1 MSMGAELRK
10 ARIAAGLSQEKLGFK
25 AGLDRSYISMMER
38 DIHSPTVET
47 LLRICK
53 ALRVQASDLIRVV
66 ERE

>member
-10 ARIAAGLSQEKLGFK
+10 ARVAAGLSQEKLSFK

-53 ALRVQASDLIRVV
+53 ALRVQASDLVRVV

>member
-10 ARIAAGLSQEKLGFK
+10 ARMAAGLSQEKLGFK

>member
-1 MSMGAELRK
+1 
-10 ARIAAGLSQEKLGFK
+10 
-25 AGLDRSYISMMER
+25 MMER

-53 ALRVQASDLIRVV
+53 ALHVQASDLIRVV